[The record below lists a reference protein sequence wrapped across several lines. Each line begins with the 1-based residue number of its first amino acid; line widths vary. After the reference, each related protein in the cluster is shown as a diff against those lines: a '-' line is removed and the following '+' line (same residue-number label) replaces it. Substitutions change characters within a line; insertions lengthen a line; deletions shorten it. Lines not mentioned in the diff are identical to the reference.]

1 MKIKNGM
8 HNRLLR
14 IKIVLQYEKKKKKKT
29 RDNSSQ
35 ISNFF
40 NLYNPLH
47 QLDIKL
53 MKNIFNS
60 DVKTINYFFDLYPI
74 FKFLSIL

>member
-29 RDNSSQ
+29 RDV
-35 ISNFF
+35 SNFF

-60 DVKTINYFFDLYPI
+60 GVKTINYFFDLYPI